1 MMKTLKQAFTQDKER
16 YRVPRKVQDVIP
28 IRRIWEDGIFQVG
41 NRFAKTYK
49 FSDINYLVASPEDK
63 KSMFLSYSELLNSFD
78 SGATT
83 KITINNR
90 RLNRKDF
97 EQEILLPMREDGLD
111 RYRREYNDVLLAK
124 ATAGNGILQ
133 EKYIT
138 ISVTKKDIEQARSY
152 FARVGSDLTSHFA
165 ALGSKCT
172 ELGATDKL
180 RVLHDFYR
188 PGEEQ
193 LFRFNLEDTIRK
205 GHDFRDCIAPDCIS
219 FQKNH
224 YELGDHVGRTLFLRE
239 YASFIS
245 DEMIT
250 ELMDY
255 PRNMMLSIDIIPVA
269 MDEAVSDIRKRI
281 MSVESD
287 ITRWQQ
293 RQNQSNNF
301 TANIPYDLEQMR
313 SETKEFMDDL
323 MSRDQRMMLALVTLT
338 HLADNLEQLDQ
349 DTEALQ
355 AIGRARGCQF
365 NILRYQQEDALNTV
379 LPLGLKRIEATRTL
393 TTECTAVLM
402 PFKSQEIQDAGGIYY
417 GVNAVSHN
425 LIVCNRGN
433 LLNGNGFITGV
444 SGSGKSMAAKQEVSA
459 LALSTDHDIIIVD
472 PEREYGEL
480 VRALGGE
487 VITISASDPNGC
499 HINALDLSEG
509 YGDGR
514 EPLVMKSEF
523 IMSLYE
529 QLMGADKIEPQE
541 KSIIDRSVGNIY
553 REYLKSYQGQPP
565 TLKDLYDDLMKQV
578 NPEAHRIALALE
590 LFTVGSLN
598 VFSHQTNINTKSRI
612 LCFDFQDLGENLK
625 SVGLLVMLDAIY
637 NRVIQNRREGKY
649 THVYIDEIYLFF
661 ANGSGSGHS
670 ITNYSSEFLYKCWKR
685 FRKYGATLTGITQNV
700 EECLLSNT
708 ARMMFANS
716 EFLLMLN
723 QATTDREQLA
733 RLLGAS
739 DTQMS
744 YVDNAPAGHG
754 LIKVGGAIVP
764 FANEL
769 PKNTELYRLMSTR
782 PGEE

>member
-1 MMKTLKQAFTQDKER
+1 
-16 YRVPRKVQDVIP
+16 
-28 IRRIWEDGIFQVG
+28 
-41 NRFAKTYK
+41 
-49 FSDINYLVASPEDK
+49 
-63 KSMFLSYSELLNSFD
+63 
-78 SGATT
+78 
-83 KITINNR
+83 
-90 RLNRKDF
+90 
-97 EQEILLPMREDGLD
+97 
-111 RYRREYNDVLLAK
+111 
-124 ATAGNGILQ
+124 
-133 EKYIT
+133 
-138 ISVTKKDIEQARSY
+138 
-152 FARVGSDLTSHFA
+152 
-165 ALGSKCT
+165 
-172 ELGATDKL
+172 
-180 RVLHDFYR
+180 
-188 PGEEQ
+188 
-193 LFRFNLEDTIRK
+193 
-205 GHDFRDCIAPDCIS
+205 
-219 FQKNH
+219 
-224 YELGDHVGRTLFLRE
+224 
-239 YASFIS
+239 
-245 DEMIT
+245 
-250 ELMDY
+250 MDY

-293 RQNQSNNF
+293 RQNQNNNF

-313 SETKEFMDDL
+313 SETKEFMTDL

-379 LPLGLKRIEATRTL
+379 LPLGLKRIDATRTL

-425 LIVCNRGN
+425 LIICNRGN

-444 SGSGKSMAAKQEVSA
+444 SGSGKSMAAKQEMTA

-509 YGDGR
+509 YGDGK

-553 REYLKSYQGQPP
+553 REYLKNYQGEPP
-565 TLKDLYDDLMKQV
+565 TLKNLYDDLMKQV

-612 LCFDFQDLGENLK
+612 LCFDIQNLGENLK

-637 NRVIQNRREGKY
+637 NRVIQNRKAGKY

-661 ANGSGSGHS
+661 ANGSGGGHS
-670 ITNYSSEFLYKCWKR
+670 ITNYSGEFLYKCWKR

-716 EFLLMLN
+716 EFLLILRSMRSRK
-723 QATTDREQLA
+723 ARGTDASPRMR
-733 RLLGAS
+733 RLQPVNGLSCFAEPMVWKPKETRGA
-739 DTQMS
+739 
-744 YVDNAPAGHG
+744 N
-754 LIKVGGAIVP
+754 
-764 FANEL
+764 
-769 PKNTELYRLMSTR
+769 
-782 PGEE
+782 

>member
-1 MMKTLKQAFTQDKER
+1 MRLATFNIPQYARMTMVDEMDFGSLGEKKKAIFC
-16 YRVPRKVQDVIP
+16 VIP
-28 IRRIWEDGIFQVG
+28 VDD
-41 NRFAKTYK
+41 
-49 FSDINYLVASPEDK
+49 SSMNYLVGMLYTQCFQALYRRADEKHNGRLPVPVRVIQDEWANVAQPESYPKILATCRSYNIGLNIIVQNIQQIKALYEKEWESIIGNCDTLLFLGGGNEPTSLEFIVKLLGKETIATRTRGQTKGRSGSSSTNFQQTGRDLMTIDEVRKLDTHKAILFIRGEDPVLDK
-63 KSMFLSYSELLNSFD
+63 KYNIKRHPNIKL
-78 SGATT
+78 TT
-83 KITINNR
+83 
-90 RLNRKDF
+90 
-97 EQEILLPMREDGLD
+97 DG
-111 RYRREYNDVLLAK
+111 
-124 ATAGNGILQ
+124 
-133 EKYIT
+133 
-138 ISVTKKDIEQARSY
+138 
-152 FARVGSDLTSHFA
+152 
-165 ALGSKCT
+165 
-172 ELGATDKL
+172 
-180 RVLHDFYR
+180 
-188 PGEEQ
+188 
-193 LFRFNLEDTIRK
+193 
-205 GHDFRDCIAPDCIS
+205 
-219 FQKNH
+219 
-224 YELGDHVGRTLFLRE
+224 
-239 YASFIS
+239 
-245 DEMIT
+245 
-250 ELMDY
+250 
-255 PRNMMLSIDIIPVA
+255 
-269 MDEAVSDIRKRI
+269 
-281 MSVESD
+281 
-287 ITRWQQ
+287 
-293 RQNQSNNF
+293 
-301 TANIPYDLEQMR
+301 
-313 SETKEFMDDL
+313 
-323 MSRDQRMMLALVTLT
+323 
-338 HLADNLEQLDQ
+338 
-349 DTEALQ
+349 
-355 AIGRARGCQF
+355 
-365 NILRYQQEDALNTV
+365 
-379 LPLGLKRIEATRTL
+379 TRTL

-487 VITISASDPNGC
+487 VITISAADPNGC

-553 REYLKSYQGQPP
+553 REYIKNFQGQPP

-612 LCFDFQDLGENLK
+612 LCFDIQDLGENLK

-661 ANGSGSGHS
+661 ANGSGSGHG
-670 ITNYSSEFLYKCWKR
+670 INNYSSEFLYKCWKR

-782 PGEE
+782 PGED